1 MDQLLLFV
9 STHKSILSVSPCVR
23 EVRSERSD
31 SCVVSKQEL
40 AAVLKNLKP
49 KMQLAHKKSMHCWE
63 SLYCQT
69 PIFCNI
75 RNMFTSSCV
84 SCRKQW
90 SIRWSQSCASK
101 ARKTKKI
108 FTWRNWNNSVQMMDV
123 VFILNRGRI
132 AIVLFCLYSDKR
144 STFSQYYLYF
154 IIVDLTLLWT
164 FSVFV

>member
-49 KMQLAHKKSMHCWE
+49 KMQLAHKKSMHYWE

-69 PIFCNI
+69 PNFCNI
-75 RNMFTSSCV
+75 GNMFISSCFHVV
-84 SCRKQW
+84 SSEVFAGVNPVLLKQEKQKN
-90 SIRWSQSCASK
+90 IHM
-101 ARKTKKI
+101 KKLK
-108 FTWRNWNNSVQMMDV
+108 Q
-123 VFILNRGRI
+123 
-132 AIVLFCLYSDKR
+132 
-144 STFSQYYLYF
+144 
-154 IIVDLTLLWT
+154 
-164 FSVFV
+164 